1 MKQQIETALRAFSG
15 SDLRTASI
23 GLLNSLDYQSEKTL
37 DLDNTPDAF
46 LAEFDKRDRK
56 FRKDKALFDRW
67 KSVEFL
73 FQITDDE
80 VRNTGAQ
87 GTLFDSGYDH
97 GNYQSYLFFALDLKK
112 NHYTRTQLAD
122 ITREINLLFDM
133 SAMLLIRHN
142 GALTFSIIDRR
153 LHKKDQSRDVLE
165 KVKLIKDIR
174 YQDPHRAH
182 IEILHDLSL
191 QALMSKHECRDFKQ
205 LHEAWRTTLD
215 TNELNKKFYRRIQEW
230 FFWAAQVV
238 RFPHGGI
245 DDEDLRNRTA
255 LIRLLTRIVFC
266 WFAREKGLVH
276 NELFDAKTPARVLK
290 QFDPDSETDGS
301 YYLAFLQNL
310 FFPTLSVPLDQ
321 REFRNGRRYRGVNK
335 HYMKHEFFR
344 HEALFKYSDD
354 LGRLFADIP
363 FLNGG
368 LFECLDT
375 GTRKKDEVR
384 VDGFSDVVGNQPM
397 VPNILFFGREVEVDL
412 SESYDSSKKSEV
424 KVDGLFHI
432 LNAYKFTVAEN
443 TPIEEEIALDPELLG
458 RIFEN
463 LLAEYNPDTANTA
476 RKETGSFYTPR
487 SIVDYMVDSSLKT
500 YLKQILAEKRS
511 MSEEDANVGLDIL
524 FSYTEKEH
532 PFTES
537 EKLTIVD
544 AIHDI
549 KILDPACG
557 SGAFPLGMLQK
568 LVYVLEKLDHG
579 HERWKQRIIDETP
592 AEMREETRELL
603 NRSSSDHN
611 WKLGLIQRCIYGI
624 DIQPIAVQIAKLRCF
639 IALLVDFEVNEKRKN
654 KGVPAL
660 PNLDFKFVAADT
672 LVKPPG
678 IENYAQ
684 NLLGLTESDPFF
696 GKFAE
701 ATESYFFIRDPA
713 VKRKLRVRIEALIN
727 EKICEN
733 ENSLAGHRGDSYASE
748 AIRKAISNKNRAAIE
763 QTEREILL
771 WKSYRNIF
779 AFHNQHVRF
788 FDMRYFFPEANAG
801 FDIVIGN
808 PPYMRIQGIRQKDPV
823 AADYYQ
829 TNYDAATGSFDLY
842 VVFVQRGLELIKPS
856 GVLNYIMPDK
866 WVHAAFG
873 KGLRKQVA
881 TDHLLYRLI
890 SLGAHKVFTACTYSS
905 LLWLTRNPNS
915 AIRYVRIDPRKEET
929 VDLDHE
935 LRGLSDDKFTKIGY
949 SGLSEKPW
957 ILTAGK
963 SNQVMNRLLAIPRR
977 LGQVFDI
984 MFQGIASSKDSVYF
998 LRDAKEAGQL
1008 VDAFSPEL
1016 GTRVEIERALV
1027 KPLLL
1032 GDQVHRYEEL
1042 MSSNM
1047 VVFPYEVPEGG
1058 NKPKLM
1064 SPASIQ
1070 KRFPKG
1076 WVYLK
1081 ECETVLRSRERGRF
1095 DNEEW
1100 YQFGRKQGI
1109 GHGSEPKLLA
1119 PDISLGGNFTFD
1131 REGTFY
1137 TTTTLYGYIKKP
1149 QVWERYE
1156 YWMALLN
1163 STVLWFYLKNSGA
1176 VLANGYYR
1184 YKPAYL
1190 KDFPIPQCSENQEE
1204 VIVRLTSYVQF
1215 AKANSERNDRS
1226 DVIIAFLEKLIDGC
1240 ILDVYFPEHM
1250 TENKLDLICPAASVA
1265 LPLPEP
1271 DIAETCWAQMNS
1283 FFDQVNHPKHEI
1295 RNRLMRMAI
1304 DSPDFLGVIMEA
1316 KA

>member
-1 MKQQIETALRAFSG
+1 MNTDIRQQIQAALRAFSG
-15 SDLRTASI
+15 SDLYAASM
-23 GLLNSLDYQSEKTL
+23 GLLNTLGYQSEKTL
-37 DLDNTPDAF
+37 ELDNTPDAF
-46 LAEFDKRDRK
+46 LAEFDKRDRE
-56 FRKDKALFDRW
+56 FRKNKALFERW

-80 VRNTGAQ
+80 VRNSGTQ
-87 GTLFDSGYDH
+87 GKLFDSGYNH

-112 NHYTRTQLAD
+112 NHYTRTQLAG

-133 SAMLLIRHN
+133 PVMLLIRHESS
-142 GALTFSIIDRR
+142 LTFAVIDRR
-153 LHKKDQSRDVLE
+153 LHRRDESRDVLE
-165 KVKLIKDIR
+165 KVKLLRGMQYTK
-174 YQDPHRAH
+174 PHAAH
-182 IEILHDLSL
+182 VRILSDLALPEILR
-191 QALMSKHECRDFKQ
+191 KFRCRNFVDM
-205 LHEAWRTTLD
+205 HAAWRQVLD
-215 TNELNKKFYRRIQEW
+215 IEELNKQFYRRVQEW

-245 DDEDLRNRTA
+245 DDEELRNRTA

-276 NELFDAKTPARVLK
+276 DELFDANTPARVLK
-290 QFDPDSETDGS
+290 QFEPDSETDGS

-321 REFRNGRRYRGVNK
+321 REFRNGRRYHGANK

-344 HEALFKYSDD
+344 HKALFKDSDD

-412 SESYDSSKKSEV
+412 SESYDSSKKSGV

-432 LNAYKFTVAEN
+432 LDAYKFTVAEN

-463 LLAEYNPDTANTA
+463 LLAEYNPETANTA

-511 MSEEDANVGLDIL
+511 MPAEDAQVGLDIL

-537 EKLTIVD
+537 EKFTLVD

-557 SGAFPLGMLQK
+557 SGAFPMGMLQK

-603 NRSSSDHN
+603 NRSSADHN

-639 IALLVDFEVNEKRKN
+639 IALLVDFEVNENKEN
-654 KGVPAL
+654 KGVLAL

-713 VKRKLRVRIEALIN
+713 VKRKLRNRIETLIN

-733 ENSLAGHRGDSYASE
+733 ESSLAGHRGDSYTSKV
-748 AIRKAISNKNRAAIE
+748 IRKAISNKNRAAIE
-763 QTEREILL
+763 QIEREIVL
-771 WKSYRNIF
+771 WKSYCHIF

-788 FDMRYFFPEANAG
+788 FDTRYFFPEANAG

-808 PPYMRIQGIRQKDPV
+808 PPYIQIQKFPKEKKDEWQAQGYMTYAATADIYCLFYERGAQLLRTGGHLCYITSNKWMRTKYGKALRKYFSTKVNTVLVFDFGMAQNFGAATTYTCILELERAKSKKQTV
-823 AADYYQ
+823 CCYAADDSAAMADPESYFQDNAVHMPELNETSWVVVTPERYRIKKAVEVLGVPLEDWDLKI
-829 TNYDAATGSFDLY
+829 NYGVKTGLNDAFYLTQEQRDGLIAKEPQAEEIIVPLLRGRYVGRYGHSWDSTWMIGAFPVYDLNIDGFPQIKKYLNVFREKLEPKSKGWKQKKNEKWAGRKTGSYKWFETQDSIAYHAEFRKPKIIYPNMTKYLPFY
-842 VVFVQRGLELIKPS
+842 HDQLDHFFINDKAFIMTSDSESLPYLTAVLNSSLFRCCFRDNFPELLGKTYEVRKVFVDKIPIKRS
-856 GVLNYIMPDK
+856 D
-866 WVHAAFG
+866 
-873 KGLRKQVA
+873 A
-881 TDHLLYRLI
+881 TTITL
-890 SLGAHKVFTACTYSS
+890 F
-905 LLWLTRNPNS
+905 
-915 AIRYVRIDPRKEET
+915 
-929 VDLDHE
+929 
-935 LRGLSDDKFTKIGY
+935 
-949 SGLSEKPW
+949 
-957 ILTAGK
+957 
-963 SNQVMNRLLAIPRR
+963 
-977 LGQVFDI
+977 
-984 MFQGIASSKDSVYF
+984 
-998 LRDAKEAGQL
+998 EAL
-1008 VDAFSPEL
+1008 VDYIQF
-1016 GTRVEIERALV
+1016 V
-1027 KPLLL
+1027 K
-1032 GDQVHRYEEL
+1032 VYAKKKAI
-1042 MSSNM
+1042 SNDT
-1047 VVFPYEVPEGG
+1047 P
-1058 NKPKLM
+1058 
-1064 SPASIQ
+1064 PA
-1070 KRFPKG
+1070 
-1076 WVYLK
+1076 
-1081 ECETVLRSRERGRF
+1081 
-1095 DNEEW
+1095 
-1100 YQFGRKQGI
+1100 
-1109 GHGSEPKLLA
+1109 
-1119 PDISLGGNFTFD
+1119 
-1131 REGTFY
+1131 
-1137 TTTTLYGYIKKP
+1137 
-1149 QVWERYE
+1149 
-1156 YWMALLN
+1156 
-1163 STVLWFYLKNSGA
+1163 
-1176 VLANGYYR
+1176 
-1184 YKPAYL
+1184 
-1190 KDFPIPQCSENQEE
+1190 
-1204 VIVRLTSYVQF
+1204 VI
-1215 AKANSERNDRS
+1215 A
-1226 DVIIAFLEKLIDGC
+1226 AFLEELIDAC
-1240 ILDVYFPEHM
+1240 VMEIYFADHM
-1250 TENKLDLICPAASVA
+1250 AEKKLSIIGEVCQTIKPLARNAS
-1265 LPLPEP
+1265 
-1271 DIAETCWAQMNS
+1271 NS
-1283 FFDQVNHPKHEI
+1283 AKWKQIQTFYDTVNDPKHPI
-1295 RNRLMRMAI
+1295 RNRLIRIPI
-1304 DSPDFLGVIMEA
+1304 DSPDLLRVIKEEGSV
-1316 KA
+1316 

>member
-1 MKQQIETALRAFSG
+1 MKQQIERDLQVFAKTDIKTAA
-15 SDLRTASI
+15 I
-23 GLLNSLDYQSEKTL
+23 GLLNTLGYQSKKTL

-80 VRNTGAQ
+80 VRNAGAQ
-87 GTLFDSGYDH
+87 STLFDSGYDH
-97 GNYQSYLFFALDLKK
+97 GNYQSYLFFVLDLKK
-112 NHYTRTQLAD
+112 SNYTRTQLAD

-133 SAMLLIRHN
+133 PAMLLVRHN
-142 GALTFSIIDRR
+142 GALTLAVIDRR
-153 LHKKDQSRDVLE
+153 LHRRDESRDVLE
-165 KVKLIKDIR
+165 KVKLLRGMQYTK
-174 YQDPHRAH
+174 PHAAH
-182 IEILHDLSL
+182 VRILSDLALPEILR
-191 QALMSKHECRDFKQ
+191 KFRCRNFADM
-205 LHEAWRTTLD
+205 HAAWRQVLD
-215 TNELNKKFYRRIQEW
+215 IEELNKQFYRRIQEW

-238 RFPHGGI
+238 RFPHGSI

-276 NELFDAKTPARVLK
+276 DELFDAKTPARVLK
-290 QFDPDSETDGS
+290 QFEPDSGTDGS

-321 REFRNGRRYRGVNK
+321 REFRNGRRYHGANK

-344 HEALFKYSDD
+344 HEDLFKDSDD

-412 SESYDSSKKSEV
+412 SESYDSSKKSGV

-463 LLAEYNPDTANTA
+463 LLAEYNPETANTA

-500 YLKQILAEKRS
+500 YLKQILTEKRS
-511 MSEEDANVGLDIL
+511 MLEEDANVGLDIL

-537 EKLTIVD
+537 EKLTLVD

-639 IALLVDFEVNEKRKN
+639 IALLVDFEVNEKRKS

-672 LVKPPG
+672 LVKPPS
-678 IENYAQ
+678 IENYAK

-733 ENSLAGHRGDSYASE
+733 ESLLAGHRGDSYASG

-763 QTEREILL
+763 QTEREIML

-779 AFHNQHVRF
+779 AFHNQHVHF
-788 FDMRYFFPEANAG
+788 FDTRYFFPEANAG

-808 PPYMRIQGIRQKDPV
+808 PPYIQIQKFPKEKKDEWQAQGYITYAATADIYCLFYERGSQLLTTGGHLCYITSNKWMRAKYGSKLREFLSTEVDPV
-823 AADYYQ
+823 AVLDFGMGLNFNAAAALTNTLLFSKQKNSHRTCCCYAADSQ
-829 TNYDAATGSFDLY
+829 AAMADPENYFQENA
-842 VVFVQRGLELIKPS
+842 
-856 GVLNYIMPDK
+856 
-866 WVHAAFG
+866 VH
-873 KGLRKQVA
+873 
-881 TDHLLYRLI
+881 
-890 SLGAHKVFTACTYSS
+890 
-905 LLWLTRNPNS
+905 
-915 AIRYVRIDPRKEET
+915 
-929 VDLDHE
+929 
-935 LRGLSDDKFTKIGY
+935 
-949 SGLSEKPW
+949 
-957 ILTAGK
+957 
-963 SNQVMNRLLAIPRR
+963 M
-977 LGQVFDI
+977 
-984 MFQGIASSKDSVYF
+984 
-998 LRDAKEAGQL
+998 
-1008 VDAFSPEL
+1008 PEL
-1016 GTRVEIERALV
+1016 GENSWVVVTPERYRIKKAVEVQGVPLEEWDLNINYGIKTGLNEAFYLTQEQHDELIAKEPQAEEIIV
-1027 KPLLL
+1027 PLLRGRYVGRYKTDWDRTWMINAHNGVKKL
-1032 GDQVHRYEEL
+1032 GSPPVNIPDDYPVLFDYLKQWKKKLIKRQDKGDHWTNLRNCAYIEE
-1042 MSSNM
+1042 
-1047 VVFPYEVPEGG
+1047 FR
-1058 NKPKLM
+1058 KPKIIYPNMTKYL
-1064 SPASIQ
+1064 PFYYDDQDQFFGNQ
-1070 KRFPKG
+1070 KCFII
-1076 WVYLK
+1076 
-1081 ECETVLRSRERGRF
+1081 TS
-1095 DNEEW
+1095 DNESLPYLIAVLNSSLFRCCFRNNFPE
-1100 YQFGRKQGI
+1100 
-1109 GHGSEPKLLA
+1109 LL
-1119 PDISLGGNFTFD
+1119 GNTYELSKVFFHKIP
-1131 REGTFY
+1131 
-1137 TTTTLYGYIKKP
+1137 IKKP
-1149 QVWERYE
+1149 DA
-1156 YWMALLN
+1156 M
-1163 STVLWFYLKNSGA
+1163 TVPLFETLVDY
-1176 VLANGYYR
+1176 
-1184 YKPAYL
+1184 
-1190 KDFPIPQCSENQEE
+1190 I
-1204 VIVRLTSYVQF
+1204 QF
-1215 AKANSERNDRS
+1215 AKVYAKKTTSNGTPPT
-1226 DVIIAFLEKLIDGC
+1226 VIAAFLEELIDAC
-1240 ILDVYFPEHM
+1240 VMEVYFADHM
-1250 TENKLDLICPAASVA
+1250 TEKKLSVIDKVCQA
-1265 LPLPEP
+1265 IKPLPRTAS
-1271 DIAETCWAQMNS
+1271 DSAKWQQIQSFYET
-1283 FFDQVNHPKHEI
+1283 VNAPKYPI
-1295 RNRLMRMAI
+1295 RNLLIRIPI
-1304 DSPDFLGVIMEA
+1304 DSPGLLRVIKEEG
-1316 KA
+1316 KV

>member
-1 MKQQIETALRAFSG
+1 M
-15 SDLRTASI
+15 
-23 GLLNSLDYQSEKTL
+23 
-37 DLDNTPDAF
+37 
-46 LAEFDKRDRK
+46 RK
-56 FRKDKALFDRW
+56 FRCRKFADMHAAWR
-67 KSVEFL
+67 
-73 FQITDDE
+73 Q
-80 VRNTGAQ
+80 
-87 GTLFDSGYDH
+87 
-97 GNYQSYLFFALDLKK
+97 ALD
-112 NHYTRTQLAD
+112 
-122 ITREINLLFDM
+122 
-133 SAMLLIRHN
+133 
-142 GALTFSIIDRR
+142 
-153 LHKKDQSRDVLE
+153 
-165 KVKLIKDIR
+165 
-174 YQDPHRAH
+174 
-182 IEILHDLSL
+182 IE
-191 QALMSKHECRDFKQ
+191 
-205 LHEAWRTTLD
+205 
-215 TNELNKKFYRRIQEW
+215 ELNKQFYRRIQEW

-238 RFPHGGI
+238 RFPHGSI

-276 NELFDAKTPARVLK
+276 DDLFDAKTPARVLK
-290 QFDPDSETDGS
+290 QFEPDSETDGS

-321 REFRNGRRYRGVNK
+321 REFRNGRRYHGANK

-344 HEALFKYSDD
+344 HEALFKDSDD

-463 LLAEYNPDTANTA
+463 LLAEYNPETANTA

-500 YLKQILAEKRS
+500 YLKQILAEKHS
-511 MSEEDANVGLDIL
+511 MPAEDAHVGLDIL

-537 EKLTIVD
+537 EKLTLVD

-557 SGAFPLGMLQK
+557 SGAFPMGMLQK

-639 IALLVDFEVNEKRKN
+639 IALLVDFEVDEKRKN

-713 VKRKLRVRIEALIN
+713 LRRKLRDRIEALIN
-727 EKICEN
+727 KKICEN

-788 FDMRYFFPEANAG
+788 FDTRYFFPEANEG

-808 PPYMRIQGIRQKDPV
+808 PPYIQIQKFPKEKKDEWQAQGYITYAATADIYCLFYERGAQLLRTGGHLCYITSNNWMRANYGSKLRKFLSTEVDPV
-823 AADYYQ
+823 AVLDFGMGLNFNAAAALTNTLLFSKQKNSHRTCCCYAADSQ
-829 TNYDAATGSFDLY
+829 AAMADPENYFQENAVHMPELNENSWVVVTPERYRIKKAVEVQGVPLEEWDLNINYGIKTGLNEAFYLTQE
-842 VVFVQRGLELIKPS
+842 QRDELIAKEPQAEEIIVPLLRGRYVGRYKTDWDQTWMFFIPWHFPIQGDPSIVGCSSKAEAQFKAKYPIVYGHLNGHKSKLAKRNKAETGIRYEWYALQRWAASYWQEFRKPKIIYPNMTKYLPFYYDDQDQFFGNQKCFIITS
-856 GVLNYIMPDK
+856 DNESLPYLIAVLNSSLFRCCFRNNFPE
-866 WVHAAFG
+866 
-873 KGLRKQVA
+873 
-881 TDHLLYRLI
+881 LLGNTYEL
-890 SLGAHKVFTACTYSS
+890 SKVFFHKIPIKKSDVTTVS
-905 LLWLTRNPNS
+905 LF
-915 AIRYVRIDPRKEET
+915 ET
-929 VDLDHE
+929 
-935 LRGLSDDKFTKIGY
+935 
-949 SGLSEKPW
+949 
-957 ILTAGK
+957 
-963 SNQVMNRLLAIPRR
+963 
-977 LGQVFDI
+977 
-984 MFQGIASSKDSVYF
+984 
-998 LRDAKEAGQL
+998 L
-1008 VDAFSPEL
+1008 VD
-1016 GTRVEIERALV
+1016 
-1027 KPLLL
+1027 
-1032 GDQVHRYEEL
+1032 
-1042 MSSNM
+1042 
-1047 VVFPYEVPEGG
+1047 
-1058 NKPKLM
+1058 
-1064 SPASIQ
+1064 
-1070 KRFPKG
+1070 
-1076 WVYLK
+1076 
-1081 ECETVLRSRERGRF
+1081 
-1095 DNEEW
+1095 
-1100 YQFGRKQGI
+1100 
-1109 GHGSEPKLLA
+1109 
-1119 PDISLGGNFTFD
+1119 
-1131 REGTFY
+1131 
-1137 TTTTLYGYIKKP
+1137 YI
-1149 QVWERYE
+1149 
-1156 YWMALLN
+1156 
-1163 STVLWFYLKNSGA
+1163 
-1176 VLANGYYR
+1176 
-1184 YKPAYL
+1184 
-1190 KDFPIPQCSENQEE
+1190 
-1204 VIVRLTSYVQF
+1204 QF
-1215 AKANSERNDRS
+1215 AKVYAKKTTSNGTPPT
-1226 DVIIAFLEKLIDGC
+1226 VIAAFLEELIDAC
-1240 ILDVYFPEHM
+1240 VMEVYFADHM
-1250 TENKLDLICPAASVA
+1250 TEKKLSVIAKVCQAIKPFPRTASDSA
-1265 LPLPEP
+1265 KWQQ
-1271 DIAETCWAQMNS
+1271 IQSFYET
-1283 FFDQVNHPKHEI
+1283 VNAPKHPI
-1295 RNRLMRMAI
+1295 RNRIMRIPI
-1304 DSPDFLGVIMEA
+1304 DSPDMLRVIKEEG
-1316 KA
+1316 KV

>member
-1 MKQQIETALRAFSG
+1 
-15 SDLRTASI
+15 
-23 GLLNSLDYQSEKTL
+23 
-37 DLDNTPDAF
+37 
-46 LAEFDKRDRK
+46 
-56 FRKDKALFDRW
+56 
-67 KSVEFL
+67 
-73 FQITDDE
+73 
-80 VRNTGAQ
+80 
-87 GTLFDSGYDH
+87 
-97 GNYQSYLFFALDLKK
+97 
-112 NHYTRTQLAD
+112 
-122 ITREINLLFDM
+122 
-133 SAMLLIRHN
+133 
-142 GALTFSIIDRR
+142 
-153 LHKKDQSRDVLE
+153 
-165 KVKLIKDIR
+165 
-174 YQDPHRAH
+174 
-182 IEILHDLSL
+182 
-191 QALMSKHECRDFKQ
+191 
-205 LHEAWRTTLD
+205 
-215 TNELNKKFYRRIQEW
+215 
-230 FFWAAQVV
+230 
-238 RFPHGGI
+238 
-245 DDEDLRNRTA
+245 
-255 LIRLLTRIVFC
+255 
-266 WFAREKGLVH
+266 
-276 NELFDAKTPARVLK
+276 
-290 QFDPDSETDGS
+290 
-301 YYLAFLQNL
+301 
-310 FFPTLSVPLDQ
+310 
-321 REFRNGRRYRGVNK
+321 
-335 HYMKHEFFR
+335 
-344 HEALFKYSDD
+344 
-354 LGRLFADIP
+354 
-363 FLNGG
+363 
-368 LFECLDT
+368 
-375 GTRKKDEVR
+375 
-384 VDGFSDVVGNQPM
+384 
-397 VPNILFFGREVEVDL
+397 
-412 SESYDSSKKSEV
+412 
-424 KVDGLFHI
+424 
-432 LNAYKFTVAEN
+432 
-443 TPIEEEIALDPELLG
+443 
-458 RIFEN
+458 
-463 LLAEYNPDTANTA
+463 
-476 RKETGSFYTPR
+476 
-487 SIVDYMVDSSLKT
+487 MVDRSLKT
-500 YLKQILAEKRS
+500 YLKQILAEKLS
-511 MSEEDANVGLDIL
+511 MPAKDAQVGLDIL

-532 PFTES
+532 PFIES
-537 EKLTIVD
+537 EKVTLVD

-557 SGAFPLGMLQK
+557 SGAFPMGMLQK

-592 AEMREETRELL
+592 AEMREETREIL
-603 NRSSSDHN
+603 NRSSADYN

-639 IALLVDFEVNEKRKN
+639 IALLVDFEVNEKKEH

-672 LVKPPG
+672 LVKPPA

-684 NLLGLTESDPFF
+684 NLLGLTERDPFF

-701 ATESYFFIRDPA
+701 ATESYFFIRDPT
-713 VKRKLRVRIEALIN
+713 VKRKLRDRIEALIN

-733 ENSLAGHRGDSYASE
+733 ESSLARHRGDSYASE
-748 AIRKAISNKNRAAIE
+748 ATREAISSKNRAAIE
-763 QTEREILL
+763 QIEREIML
-771 WKSYRNIF
+771 WKSYRYIF

-788 FDMRYFFPEANAG
+788 FDMRYFFPETKAG

-808 PPYMRIQGIRQKDPV
+808 PPYMRIQGIRQQDPV

-829 TNYDAATGSFDLY
+829 ANYDAATGSYDLY
-842 VVFVQRGLELIKPS
+842 VIFVQRGLELIKPS

-881 TDHLLYRLI
+881 ANRLLYRLI

-905 LLWLTRNPNS
+905 LLWFTRNPNR
-915 AIRYVRIDPRKEET
+915 AIHYARIDPRKDET
-929 VDLDHE
+929 VDLDRE
-935 LRGLSDDKFTKIGY
+935 LRSLSDDGFTEIGY

-957 ILTAGK
+957 ILTGGK
-963 SNQVMNRLLAIPRR
+963 SNQVMARILALPRR
-977 LGQVFDI
+977 LGSCLHIFVGLQT
-984 MFQGIASSKDSVYF
+984 SKDSVYF

-1016 GTRVEIERALV
+1016 GTRVEVERALV

-1047 VVFPYEVPEGG
+1047 VIFPYEVPKGG

-1070 KRFPKG
+1070 QRFPKG

-1081 ECETVLRSRERGRF
+1081 ECEAVLRGRERGRLN
-1095 DNEEW
+1095 DDPEW
-1100 YQFGRKQGI
+1100 YRYIYPKNLALFRE
-1109 GHGSEPKLLA
+1109 HKLLA

-1190 KDFPIPQCSENQEE
+1190 KEFPIPQCSEDQEE

-1215 AKANSERNDRS
+1215 AKANSEKNDRS
-1226 DVIIAFLEKLIDGC
+1226 DIIIAFLEKLIDGC
-1240 ILDVYFPEHM
+1240 ILEVYFPEHM
-1250 TENKLDLICPAASVA
+1250 TENMLDLICPTASVT

-1271 DIAETCWAQMNS
+1271 DTVEARWAKLTS
-1283 FFDQVNHPKHEI
+1283 FFDQANHPKHEI
-1295 RNRLMRMAI
+1295 RNRLMRMTI

>member
-1 MKQQIETALRAFSG
+1 MNTDTKQQIETALQAFSG
-15 SDLRTASI
+15 ADLRDATI
-23 GLLNSLDYQSEKTL
+23 GLLNSLGYQSEKTL
-37 DLDNTPDAF
+37 DLDSTPDAF

-80 VRNTGAQ
+80 VRNAGAQ

-174 YQDPHRAH
+174 YQEPHRAH

-276 NELFDAKTPARVLK
+276 DELFDAKTPARVLK
-290 QFDPDSETDGS
+290 QFEPDSETDGS

-384 VDGFSDVVGNQPM
+384 VDGFSDVAGNQPM

-463 LLAEYNPDTANTA
+463 LLAEYNPETANTA

-511 MSEEDANVGLDIL
+511 MPEEDANVGLDIL

-537 EKLTIVD
+537 EKLILVD

-557 SGAFPLGMLQK
+557 SGAFPMGMLQK

-733 ENSLAGHRGDSYASE
+733 ESSLAGHRGDSYASE

-763 QTEREILL
+763 QTEREIML

-779 AFHNQHVRF
+779 AFHNQHVHF
-788 FDMRYFFPEANAG
+788 FDTRYFFPEANAG

-808 PPYMRIQGIRQKDPV
+808 PPYIQIQKFPKEKKDEWQAQGYITYAATANIYCLFYERGAQLLRTGGHLCYITSNKWMRAKYGESLRKYFSTKMNIVFVFDFGMAQNFGVATTYTCILELERAISKKQTV
-823 AADYYQ
+823 CCYAAD
-829 TNYDAATGSFDLY
+829 DRAAMATPESYF
-842 VVFVQRGLELIKPS
+842 QK
-856 GVLNYIMPDK
+856 NA
-866 WVHAAFG
+866 VH
-873 KGLRKQVA
+873 
-881 TDHLLYRLI
+881 
-890 SLGAHKVFTACTYSS
+890 
-905 LLWLTRNPNS
+905 
-915 AIRYVRIDPRKEET
+915 
-929 VDLDHE
+929 
-935 LRGLSDDKFTKIGY
+935 
-949 SGLSEKPW
+949 
-957 ILTAGK
+957 
-963 SNQVMNRLLAIPRR
+963 M
-977 LGQVFDI
+977 
-984 MFQGIASSKDSVYF
+984 
-998 LRDAKEAGQL
+998 
-1008 VDAFSPEL
+1008 PEL
-1016 GTRVEIERALV
+1016 GENSWVVVTPERYRIKKAVEEQGVPLEEWDLNINYGIKTGLNDAFYLTQEQRDNLIAKEPQAEKIIV
-1027 KPLLL
+1027 PLL
-1032 GDQVHRYEEL
+1032 
-1042 MSSNM
+1042 
-1047 VVFPYEVPEGG
+1047 
-1058 NKPKLM
+1058 
-1064 SPASIQ
+1064 
-1070 KRFPKG
+1070 
-1076 WVYLK
+1076 
-1081 ECETVLRSRERGRF
+1081 RGRF
-1095 DNEEW
+1095 VGRYKTDWDRTWIINAHNGVKKLVLPPVNLPDDYPVLFDHLKQWEKKLIKRQDKGDHWTNLRNCAYIEEFRKPKIIYPNMTKYLPFYYDEQDQFFGNQKCFIITSDNE
-1100 YQFGRKQGI
+1100 
-1109 GHGSEPKLLA
+1109 
-1119 PDISLGGNFTFD
+1119 SLPYLTA
-1131 REGTFY
+1131 
-1137 TTTTLYGYIKKP
+1137 
-1149 QVWERYE
+1149 
-1156 YWMALLN
+1156 MLN
-1163 STVLWFYLKNSGA
+1163 SSLFRCCFRDNFPELLGNTYELSKVFFHKIPIKRPDATTVSLFETLVDY
-1176 VLANGYYR
+1176 
-1184 YKPAYL
+1184 
-1190 KDFPIPQCSENQEE
+1190 I
-1204 VIVRLTSYVQF
+1204 QF
-1215 AKANSERNDRS
+1215 AKVYAKKTTSNGTPPA
-1226 DVIIAFLEKLIDGC
+1226 VIAAFLEELIDAC
-1240 ILDVYFPEHM
+1240 VMEIYFADHVAEKKIAVIDKVCQAIKPLPRTASDSAKWQQIQSFYETVNAPEH
-1250 TENKLDLICPAASVA
+1250 P
-1265 LPLPEP
+1265 
-1271 DIAETCWAQMNS
+1271 
-1283 FFDQVNHPKHEI
+1283 I
-1295 RNRLMRMAI
+1295 RNRIMRIPI
-1304 DSPDFLGVIMEA
+1304 DSPDLLRVIKEEG
-1316 KA
+1316 KV